1 MIDYN
6 GKKFRPVSNTENGE
20 TSSETIFLYKQ
31 SGNILTSEYSGGKII
46 TGHLIGKVDDNGCID
61 MRYHQVNDA
70 GEIMTGTCQ
79 SSPEILNNGK
89 IRLHETWQWTSGDRS
104 AGRSILEENII
115 SLLVLLEPAVCLTGT
130 SA

>member
-104 AGRSILEENII
+104 AGRSILEEI
-115 SLLVLLEPAVCLTGT
+115 
-130 SA
+130 